1 MNRLH
6 FKPCYF
12 CCSCCSGGCLL
23 IAERILNE
31 DKTGPKKALLLCL
44 NMLVQAH
51 GKERSAAEYEQLLQK
66 QGFID
71 IRTNQLESSAGIDA
85 ALCRKA

>member
-1 MNRLH
+1 VYRPH
-6 FKPCYF
+6 FKRCCFCYGF
-12 CCSCCSGGCLL
+12 CSGGCLL

-44 NMLVQAH
+44 NMLVQTH
-51 GKERSAAEYEQLLQK
+51 GKERSAAEYKQLLQK

-85 ALCRKA
+85 VLCRKA